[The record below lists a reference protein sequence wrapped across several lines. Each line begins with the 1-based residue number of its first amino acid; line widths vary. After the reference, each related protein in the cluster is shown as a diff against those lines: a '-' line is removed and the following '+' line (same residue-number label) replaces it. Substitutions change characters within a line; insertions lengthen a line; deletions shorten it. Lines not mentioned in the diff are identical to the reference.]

1 MREGV
6 KRREVE
12 TQVFSDWIR
21 TKVTQRAEFCGHI
34 LGGLRSLQCSPHVVG
49 RGSRPDGEKRQGNH
63 HRYKLVKTDT
73 LTEAQTHGCRG
84 YQAKYPNLFQ
94 TRVSTRSL
102 RQGSWAADTGVEG
115 TVLPATVA
123 LGLGPPGAY
132 RIEEH
137 TARAGRAD
145 RESGAGGARNIHGAA
160 AVPGGA
166 WAGLL
171 QGYGVAAGGGS
182 FERGGS
188 HTPRTVALRT
198 ATALDPEYRHLNQAR
213 GRAGPVTHAQ
223 KSHRK
228 RKWLA
233 VCWIWVSV

>member
-1 MREGV
+1 MVPSLPKLSIRKLYAHVVARIIFSQEYLRGVGGRGEAEGGDP
-6 KRREVE
+6 K
-12 TQVFSDWIR
+12 VFSGWVR
-21 TKVTQRAEFCGHI
+21 TKGTQRAELCRHV
-34 LGGLRSLQCSPHVVG
+34 LGGLGSLQRAPHVVC
-49 RGSRPDGEKRQGNH
+49 RGSRPDGEKRQRNH
-63 HRYKLVKTDT
+63 HRYKLVKADT

-84 YQAKYPNLFQ
+84 YQAKYPNPAEAGV
-94 TRVSTRSL
+94 RTRSL
-102 RQGSWAADTGVEG
+102 RLGSWAGGHKGRGNCPSRD
-115 TVLPATVA
+115 VA

-171 QGYGVAAGGGS
+171 RFCGAAAGGGS

-198 ATALDPEYRHLNQAR
+198 ATARDPGHRHLN
-213 GRAGPVTHAQ
+213 
-223 KSHRK
+223 
-228 RKWLA
+228 
-233 VCWIWVSV
+233 